1 MRLIILTSTFL
12 LLFQTANCQTLES
25 KSGAFP
31 TNIDSASFH
40 LLKKYHGDI
49 IAFDGQIKEIKNSRN
64 NTPFYK
70 LDLGDNRI
78 LWTAL
83 MFQNDVNKINESIRV
98 VGYLR
103 KTNDKRPEEKFLN
116 DYKFM
121 VLAFGLVDFK
131 NSNFLFLSGADMQKK
146 EWMDGKIPSQ

>member
-1 MRLIILTSTFL
+1 
-12 LLFQTANCQTLES
+12 
-25 KSGAFP
+25 
-31 TNIDSASFH
+31 
-40 LLKKYHGDI
+40 
-49 IAFDGQIKEIKNSRN
+49 
-64 NTPFYK
+64 
-70 LDLGDNRI
+70 
-78 LWTAL
+78 
-83 MFQNDVNKINESIRV
+83 MFQNDANKINDSIRV

-131 NSNFLFLSGADMQKK
+131 NSSFLFLSGADMQKK